1 MIQCLCLLD
10 PEHKIPTSAQEVKP
24 NHQGYA
30 SLDLDHS
37 LLVIEILYLSALFS
51 LQMLVE
57 ICDFDFFFPTDKQ
70 SCQEGWVQEKV
81 VKSWPFVE
89 GAQSFQG

>member
-1 MIQCLCLLD
+1 MASSLF
-10 PEHKIPTSAQEVKP
+10 IPTSKV
-24 NHQGYA
+24 
-30 SLDLDHS
+30 LDM